1 DRRSLG
7 TDPEWICRVLD
18 VHALVDLPVPGTNRR
33 ADQVVRV
40 RRVGALGNRSRSREQ
55 IVAHEKNWN
64 TARVTSAPR
73 TPPQATST
81 VECTPAA
88 TRVWATRNAISSTI
102 EEIKKRCCAPTT

>member
-1 DRRSLG
+1 AARTPGCPGGASAAGRRGDRDLDQAARPAAVDDRAGDRRSLG
-7 TDPEWICRVLD
+7 PDPEWICRVLD

-55 IVAHEKNWN
+55 IVAHEKSWN

-73 TPPQATST
+73 TPP
-81 VECTPAA
+81 
-88 TRVWATRNAISSTI
+88 
-102 EEIKKRCCAPTT
+102 